1 MSVCL
6 LNATAAGD
14 QQLVKTM
21 LKPFVTSTGGT
32 NYLSLMRVPSSER
45 LPELAKKGRVS
56 VHKILAAQIEF
67 MMKYFN
73 LKQGLSLDQIFIL
86 ADLIIDES
94 ESDNL
99 SLQDVYLFL
108 HKLAT
113 GKMGPIYQSLDIP
126 RFMELFQV
134 HRDERIES
142 LQAYRE
148 EEHAQFKGMGDSD
161 RWSKE
166 NDDREKELSRN
177 AMADYLRE
185 TYKNK

>member
-1 MSVCL
+1 
-6 LNATAAGD
+6 
-14 QQLVKTM
+14 
-21 LKPFVTSTGGT
+21 
-32 NYLSLMRVPSSER
+32 MRVPTAER
-45 LPELAKKGRVS
+45 LPELAKKDRVS
-56 VHKILAAQIEF
+56 VHKILSAQIEF

-73 LKQGLSLDQIFIL
+73 LKQGLSLEQIFL
-86 ADLIIDES
+86 LSDLIIDES
-94 ESDNL
+94 ENDNL

-134 HRDERIES
+134 HRDERIEE
-142 LQAYRE
+142 LQKYRD
-148 EEHAQFKGMGDSD
+148 EEHTQFKGMGDNN

-166 NDDREKELSRN
+166 SEDREKELNRE
-177 AMADYLRE
+177 ALADYLKA

>member
-1 MSVCL
+1 
-6 LNATAAGD
+6 
-14 QQLVKTM
+14 M

-94 ESDNL
+94 EADNL

-126 RFMELFQV
+126 RFMELFQI
-134 HRDERIES
+134 HRDERIEA
-142 LQAYRE
+142 LQAYRD

-166 NDDREKELSRN
+166 NNDREKELNRE
-177 AMADYLRE
+177 ALADYLKA